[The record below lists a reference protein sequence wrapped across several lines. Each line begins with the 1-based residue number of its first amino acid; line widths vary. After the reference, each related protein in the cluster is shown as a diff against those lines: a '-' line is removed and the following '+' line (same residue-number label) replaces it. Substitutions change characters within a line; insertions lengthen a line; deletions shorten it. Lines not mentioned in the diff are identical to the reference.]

1 MAPPQADAAVVIMA
15 VDNTRVEERRA
26 VTVAPHPAPEEP
38 QADLPERADAEPEGS
53 SNAHGGSVDA
63 ERADARPLAARTRRQ
78 KTAAAAVAIMAVCLT
93 GFSALHL
100 SGGIDTGGF
109 LQTTAGSS
117 QSGLLSSRG
126 DNGPDR
132 GEGGAAFDGADE
144 TEAEPSDSASVP
156 DGLGGEAGYGSP
168 PAAGSVGSADGLGES
183 SAESASDG
191 PGGGSGQSAAQNQ
204 APATVTVSVSVSSEN
219 ADGSVFG
226 GANPTFP
233 QGATAYDALCATGLP
248 VAASGGYVSSIGGLS
263 ERDSRYGP
271 SSGWTYSVNGS
282 FPSVAC
288 TEYVL
293 DDGDAVR
300 WIYVV

>member
-15 VDNTRVEERRA
+15 VDGTRVEERRA

-63 ERADARPLAARTRRQ
+63 ERAGARPLAARTRRQ
-78 KTAAAAVAIMAVCLT
+78 KEVAAAVAIMAVCLI

-100 SGGIDTGGF
+100 SGGIDTDVF

-117 QSGLLSSRG
+117 QSGSLSSGG
-126 DNGPDR
+126 DDGPDR

-144 TEAEPSDSASVP
+144 AEAEPNDSASVP

-168 PAAGSVGSADGLGES
+168 PAAGSAGSVDCLGES

-204 APATVTVSVSVSSEN
+204 APATVTVSVSVSSAN